1 MDHKEE
7 NNEAL
12 LAEISA
18 LRKKVTELESYKEA
32 QKDIEK
38 ELQSSKEILEMIMN
52 NIPKQ
57 VFWKS
62 RDLIYLGCNQS
73 FAEVTG
79 MNSPSEVIGKSD
91 YDFHRDPAHAD
102 SYREWDKKIMD
113 EGKPILDLEE
123 SYFNSDGSE
132 GTVLTSKVPLRD
144 EEGNVF
150 GLLGI
155 CTDISERKKIELK
168 NEALIKELQAAMAE
182 VKTLGGLL
190 PICSHCK
197 KIRDDKG
204 YWKQIES
211 YITDHSNAQFSHSIC
226 QSCVQEIYPELI
238 DESGNFRK

>member
-1 MDHKEE
+1 MDHKEQ
-7 NNEAL
+7 NNEDL
-12 LAEISA
+12 LVEIKA
-18 LRKKVTELESYKEA
+18 LRKKVTELEAFKDT

-38 ELQSSKEILEMIMN
+38 ELQNSKEILEMIMN

-62 RDLIYLGCNQS
+62 RDLVYIGCNQS

-79 MNSPSEVIGKSD
+79 MNRPSEVIGKTD
-91 YDFHRDPAHAD
+91 YDFHRESAHAD

-113 EGKPILDLEE
+113 DGKPILDLEE
-123 SYFNSDGSE
+123 SYFNADGSE

-144 EEGNVF
+144 NDGNVF

-168 NEALIKELQAAMAE
+168 NEALIKELKEAMSE

-190 PICSHCK
+190 PICSCCK

-211 YITDHSNAQFSHSIC
+211 YISDHSNATFSHSIC
-226 QSCVQEIYPELI
+226 QSCVKELYPELA
-238 DESGNFRK
+238 DENGNIVV